1 MNRLTHP
8 VTMKFPEPQCLLHT
22 GIAAFELTVG
32 TALTAIAF
40 GMFIIPQHFASAG
53 VTGLSTLLC
62 EFTPLSLSQTI
73 FAINLAFLALA
84 FMFVGRTFAAKT
96 IISSI
101 MFPLML
107 DIFSISGTCP
117 IHSPAISILISGIL
131 LGIGSGMVLRSG
143 ASSGGFA
150 ILGVILQKKL
160 GIPVAIT
167 MNITDAA
174 LIMICIFKQSL
185 FLTVCGILVITLS
198 AMMVG
203 IITSAER
210 FIPASKL
217 EQVYS
222 DYL

>member
-1 MNRLTHP
+1 MYRLTHT
-8 VTMKFPEPQCLLHT
+8 VTTHLPDQQLLLHT
-22 GIAAFELTVG
+22 GIATLELTVG
-32 TALTAIAF
+32 TALTAMAF

-62 EFTPLSLSQTI
+62 EYTPLSLPQTV

-84 FMFVGRTFAAKT
+84 FLFVGREFAAKT

-107 DIFSISGTCP
+107 DVFSLSSTCP
-117 IHSPAISILISGIL
+117 IHSPVFSVVISGIL
-131 LGIGSGMVLRSG
+131 LGTGTGLVLQSG

-150 ILGVILQKKL
+150 ILGVILQNKC
-160 GIPVAIT
+160 GIPIAIT

-174 LIMICIFKQSL
+174 LILICIFKQSL
-185 FLTVCGILVITLS
+185 FLTICGILVITIS

-203 IITSAER
+203 IITSLDR
-210 FIPASKL
+210 FIPDTGLK
-217 EQVYS
+217 EIYS
-222 DYL
+222 N